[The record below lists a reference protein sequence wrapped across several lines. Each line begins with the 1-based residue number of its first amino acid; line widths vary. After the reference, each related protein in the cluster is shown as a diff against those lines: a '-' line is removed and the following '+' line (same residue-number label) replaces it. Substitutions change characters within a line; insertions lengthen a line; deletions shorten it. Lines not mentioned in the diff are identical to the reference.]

1 MESFECPGYFRIP
14 DNPFE
19 EIHGT
24 LKFNHQD
31 GSTLTLISKSMSVPN
46 SSFGLGERLPIIL
59 GETVRG
65 PVTLV
70 HNLITSTMP
79 FHSSQPVSLT
89 TIIVESSMILK
100 GCLFNK
106 IDEIVF
112 NSVKVSYS
120 YLVDWAHKP
129 LLEEQLAKPFALD
142 DFEPTI
148 HLKKA
153 SLSFWHYRNSDS
165 RLYRTTVQ
173 RAVSISIEPYN
184 CFSLDEYYLY
194 FNYHLRNF
202 FTLATGR
209 VNHPVKIVAS
219 LKDNPRTIRI
229 YYQVRDHFKKSRDIF
244 PDEMLFSLDDVKDE
258 LATCFSNWIDES
270 DAYSRAHIL
279 YFKTYY
285 QGCLD
290 VETVFLFLAQALEAI
305 HRALSG
311 KKKEQFDKVLEYI
324 CCELAQTHPTLL
336 EKLLPCR
343 KKFKNQIVKTRHGL
357 SHAEQKPGAISSGL
371 EFWQYNQRMT
381 ILVQICFLRQMGLP
395 NDKITQLISR
405 NQMFQSITKE
415 SSNS

>member
-1 MESFECPGYFRIP
+1 MESFECTGYFRLP

-19 EIHGT
+19 EFPGT

-31 GSTLTLISKSMSVPN
+31 GSTLTLISKSMSIQN
-46 SSFGLGERLPIIL
+46 SPFKPGEKLPIIL
-59 GETVRG
+59 GRTARG

-70 HNLITSTMP
+70 HNPVTSW
-79 FHSSQPVSLT
+79 SSHHASLT
-89 TIIVESSMILK
+89 TFTIVSSIIIE

-112 NSVKVSYS
+112 SSVIVSYS

-148 HLKKA
+148 HLEKA

-173 RAVSISIEPYN
+173 RAVSIYIEPYN

-202 FTLATGR
+202 FTLAIGR
-209 VNHPVKIVAS
+209 VNHPVKIVAR
-219 LKDNPRTIRI
+219 LEDNSQTIRI
-229 YYQVRDHFKKSRDIF
+229 YYQIRDHFEKSRDIF

-258 LATCFSNWIDES
+258 LATCLSNWIDES
-270 DAYSRAHIL
+270 DAYSTAHIQ
-279 YFKTYY
+279 YFKTWY

-290 VETVFLFLAQALEAI
+290 AETIFLFLAQALEAI
-305 HRALSG
+305 YRARSG
-311 KKKEQFDKVLEYI
+311 KKEKFDKALEYI
-324 CCELAQTHPTLL
+324 CCELAQDHPTLL

-343 KKFKNQIVKTRHGL
+343 RKFVKQVVKTRHGL
-357 SHAEQKPGAISSGL
+357 SHAEQKPAAISSRL
-371 EFWQYNQRMT
+371 EFWQYNRRMT
-381 ILVQICFLRQMGLP
+381 ILAQICFLRQMGLP
-395 NDKITQLISR
+395 NGKITQLISR
-405 NQMFQSITKE
+405 NQMFQFITKE